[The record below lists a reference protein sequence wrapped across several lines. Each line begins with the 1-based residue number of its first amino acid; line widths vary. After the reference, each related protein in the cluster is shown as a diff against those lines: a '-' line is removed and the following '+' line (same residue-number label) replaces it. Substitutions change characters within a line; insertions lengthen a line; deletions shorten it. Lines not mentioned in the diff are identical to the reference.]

1 MKARL
6 VTISIISIH
15 VLILLVSPVFS
26 PLVHAEDMRSM
37 HLKAQETVERL
48 RQKAAAER
56 EQAIEEARRVR
67 QTIMNDRKLLE
78 ARLSQARK
86 RNSTLRSQVEK
97 LSAEAESLARQEKSL
112 SAELKQAGQV
122 IHELVGVIRI
132 NAKDISSF
140 VEQNLQSGLFRPDI
154 AFLHRLLQ
162 DTRFPGMDDVRAMVE
177 LLKAQTVQTG
187 WVMVKNGS
195 MVGRDGRKTSATILL
210 VGPFTA
216 AYRLGDETGFLSYS
230 PAAGEFYAISRL
242 PSASMRRVLNEY
254 MKGQSDD
261 VPVDISRGGAIRELV
276 STPDLWEQIREGGPV
291 VWPIIGVFVLGI
303 FIILERVVFLVRS
316 RVNAQELVSAIEGFV
331 SDSRWDLAEEQ
342 CKSSGNRPLAR
353 VLLAGMQVRT
363 MGREEMENALQEAI
377 LGEIPLLERFLS
389 PLGMLAAIAPLLGL
403 LGTVT
408 GMINTF
414 HVITLYGT
422 GDPRMMSA
430 GISEALVTT
439 MLGLTAAIPL
449 LLGHNLLGGVVE
461 RRIAEMEEK
470 GVALLNIILRY
481 RENGGA
487 C

>member
-1 MKARL
+1 MKAQI
-6 VTISIISIH
+6 ISISIH
-15 VLILLVSPVFS
+15 VLILLMFFISATS
-26 PLVHAEDMRSM
+26 VHAEDMRSM
-37 HLKAQETVERL
+37 HLKAQETVAKL
-48 RQKAAAER
+48 QQKAEAEKKK
-56 EQAIEEARRVR
+56 AIEEAEQER
-67 QTIMNDRKLLE
+67 QAIMNSRKLLE
-78 ARLSQARK
+78 ERLSQARA
-86 RNSTLRSQVEK
+86 RNVRLKSEVKK
-97 LSAEAESLARQEKSL
+97 LSAEAESLVQQEKAL
-112 SAELKQAGQV
+112 SEELRKAGDV
-122 IHELVGVIRI
+122 IHELVGVIRM

-140 VEQNLQSGLFRPDI
+140 VEQNLQSGLFRPDT

-162 DTRFPGMDDVRAMVE
+162 DTSFPDMNDVRSMVE
-177 LLKAQTVQTG
+177 LVKAQTLQTG
-187 WVMVKNGS
+187 WVTVKDGS
-195 MVGRDGRKTSATILL
+195 MVGRDGRKASATILL

-216 AYRLGDETGFLSYS
+216 AYRLGEETGFLSYS
-230 PAAGEFYAISRL
+230 PAAGEFYAISKL
-242 PSASMRRVLNEY
+242 PSASMRRVLDEY
-254 MKGQSDD
+254 MKGQTDD

-291 VWPIIGVFVLGI
+291 VWPIIGVFVMGF
-303 FIILERVVFLVRS
+303 FIILERIVFLVRS

-342 CKSSGNRPLAR
+342 CRSLGNRPLAR

-470 GVALLNIILRY
+470 GVALLNIILKH

>member
-1 MKARL
+1 MKAQI
-6 VTISIISIH
+6 ISISIH
-15 VLILLVSPVFS
+15 VSILLISFIS
-26 PLVHAEDMRSM
+26 ATLVHAEDMRSM
-37 HLKAQETVERL
+37 HLKAQEAVAKL
-48 RQKAAAER
+48 QQKAAAEKK
-56 EQAIEEARRVR
+56 QAIEEAQRARQAIMEHRR
-67 QTIMNDRKLLE
+67 LLE
-78 ARLSQARK
+78 ERLSQART
-86 RNSTLRSQVEK
+86 RNARLKSEVK
-97 LSAEAESLARQEKSL
+97 KFSAEAESLLKQEKSI
-112 SAELKQAGQV
+112 SAELRQAGQV
-122 IHELVGVIRI
+122 IHELVGVIRM

-140 VEQNLQSGLFRPDI
+140 VEQNLQSGLFRPDT

-177 LLKAQTVQTG
+177 LVKAQTVQTG
-187 WVMVKNGS
+187 WVTVQNGS
-195 MVGRDGRKTSATILL
+195 MVGRDGRKVSATILL

-216 AYRLGDETGFLSYS
+216 AYRLGDEVGFLSYS
-230 PAAGEFYAISRL
+230 SAAREFYAISKL
-242 PSASMRRVLNEY
+242 PSASLSRVLNEY
-254 MKGQSDD
+254 MQGQTDD

-291 VWPIIGVFVLGI
+291 VWPIIGVFVIGL
-303 FIILERVVFLVRS
+303 FIIMERIIFLLRS

-331 SDSRWDLAEEQ
+331 SDNRWDLAEEQ
-342 CKSSGNRPLAR
+342 CRRFGNRPLAR

-377 LGEIPLLERFLS
+377 LGEIPLMERFLS

-470 GVALLNIILRY
+470 GVALLNIILKHRK
-481 RENGGA
+481 NGGA